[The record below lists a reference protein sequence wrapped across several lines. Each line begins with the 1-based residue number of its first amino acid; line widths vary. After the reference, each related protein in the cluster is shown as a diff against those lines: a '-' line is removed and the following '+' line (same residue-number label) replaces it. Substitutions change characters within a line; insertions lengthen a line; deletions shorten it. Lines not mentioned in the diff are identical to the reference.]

1 MEVWLGRTWSSSRTS
16 NTFLRPSSAYD
27 AQKGCTSGA
36 PRDRMCREKGKN
48 VDGWR
53 SRAPFSSCAM
63 KQDTPHT
70 LPRMNLP
77 TPMSFHRS

>member
-1 MEVWLGRTWSSSRTS
+1 MEVWLGRPW
-16 NTFLRPSSAYD
+16 PSSNISNSSLHPLKAYD

-36 PRDRMCREKGKN
+36 PRDRMCRESSKN
-48 VDGWR
+48 LDGWR

-63 KQDTPHT
+63 KHDTPRT
-70 LPRMNLP
+70 LPRMHLS